1 MEGDRWVP
9 RSVCK
14 RWSHAALADSILTA
28 LRALARNGRFPT
40 FAETEPRDSGVLSG
54 TGRANGGWRDDHS
67 RGWRRDSYSI

>member
-28 LRALARNGRFPT
+28 LRALARNGHFPT
-40 FAETEPRDSGVLSG
+40 FAETEPQDSGVLSKSVLLWDW
-54 TGRANGGWRDDHS
+54 TS
-67 RGWRRDSYSI
+67 KRRLEG

>member
-40 FAETEPRDSGVLSG
+40 FAETEPRDSGVLSKSVLLWDW
-54 TGRANGGWRDDHS
+54 TS
-67 RGWRRDSYSI
+67 KRRLEG